1 MQIKKHEEGDRPF
14 SLKLSKYLTASGIG
28 DFLELTNVILS
39 LIIVV
44 LHFIDTYYWPR
55 DDYSVDEPDQNIIVV
70 EMVINFYLLADLA
83 LNCYIS
89 ENKLLFVF
97 KSTSIIEYASI
108 LPSLLTRLGAYQGNK
123 FILLTRS
130 LRYLLIHKLEPIFA
144 RRSMD
149 VLKHIFRVLYAATS
163 IMILGASF
171 LMVVEV

>member
-1 MQIKKHEEGDRPF
+1 
-14 SLKLSKYLTASGIG
+14 
-28 DFLELTNVILS
+28 
-39 LIIVV
+39 
-44 LHFIDTYYWPR
+44 
-55 DDYSVDEPDQNIIVV
+55 
-70 EMVINFYLLADLA
+70 MVINFYLLADLA

-89 ENKLLFVF
+89 ENKLLFAF

-149 VLKHIFRVLYAATS
+149 VLKHVFRVLYAATS

-171 LMVVEV
+171 LMVVEVQQGFYIHDYLYFTVVTLSTVGFGDLYPQTDAGRICAIAIILTMISIIPKEVEELGNAMS